1 VNSSSASHPL
11 RVAVVGSGPSGLFAV
26 DSLLRT
32 APQPVGIDV
41 IERLPTP
48 YGLVRYGVAPD
59 HAKIKSVITTF
70 AKTLSDERVRFLG
83 NVAFGRDLTLD
94 AALRFY
100 DAVIF
105 AVGAPND
112 RALGIPGEDLPGS
125 MSATEFVA
133 WYSGHPDAA
142 TREIALHAEAVAV
155 IGAGNVAIDVARIL
169 AKHVD
174 ELKPTDIPHHVLDA
188 LEASHI
194 KDIYLIGRRGP
205 AQAKFTTAELRELGE
220 LTNADVILDPA
231 DLELDPASAEAVES
245 KQILK
250 RNLDVLRDFAAK
262 PQSGKPR
269 RLHLRFLTSPVEIV
283 GTTAVEALVVER
295 NRLDELENA
304 VGTGAFETIPVQMI
318 FRAVG
323 YRGEPLAGLPFD
335 AKRYVIPNDA
345 GRVLASPGKPLTG
358 AYVAGW
364 IKRGPTGVIGTNKAD
379 AAETVRSLLA
389 DLPAL
394 PRAAEPDP
402 AAVDRFL
409 EARGAH
415 VVAWHNW
422 LEIDA
427 HEIELG
433 REHGR
438 ERTKVVAYEALLR
451 RLREAREREARP
463 VS

>member
-1 VNSSSASHPL
+1 VDAPSDSLPL

-32 APQPVGIDV
+32 SPVPVSIDV

-83 NVAFGRDLTLD
+83 NVSFGNDLTLTD
-94 AALRFY
+94 ALRFY

-133 WYSGHPDAA
+133 WYSGHPDAL
-142 TREIALHAEAVAV
+142 TREIALHARSVAV

-174 ELKPTDIPHHVLDA
+174 ELKATDIPHHVLDA
-188 LEASHI
+188 LEASHVR
-194 KDIYLIGRRGP
+194 DIYLVGRRGP

-220 LTNADVILDPA
+220 LTNADVVLDPA
-231 DLELDPASAEAVES
+231 DLELDAASAAAVEA
-245 KQILK
+245 KQLLK

-262 PQSGKPR
+262 PLEGKQR
-269 RLHLRFLTSPVEIV
+269 RLHLRFLASPVRIE
-283 GTTAVEALVVER
+283 GRDAVEALVLER
-295 NRLDELENA
+295 NRLDEFENA
-304 VGTGAFETIPVQMI
+304 SGTGVFETLPVQMV

-323 YRGEPLAGLPFD
+323 YRGEALPGLPFD
-335 AKRYVIPNDA
+335 AKRHVIPNDA
-345 GRVLASPGKPLTG
+345 GRVLAGPGQPLAG

-389 DLPAL
+389 DLPGL
-394 PRAAEPDP
+394 PRAADP
-402 AAVDRFL
+402 EADAVDAFL
-409 EARGAH
+409 ARRGTH
-415 VVAWHNW
+415 VVGWEHW

-438 ERTKVVAYEALLR
+438 ERTKAVAYAELLA
-451 RLREAREREARP
+451 RLRSEREPRP
-463 VS
+463 VP

>member
-1 VNSSSASHPL
+1 MMSSPFDSRPL

-26 DSLLRT
+26 DALLRT
-32 APQPVGIDV
+32 SPVPVSVDV
-41 IERLPTP
+41 LERLPTP

-59 HAKIKSVITTF
+59 HAKIKSVISTF
-70 AKTLSDERVRFLG
+70 AKTLGDERVRFLG
-83 NVAFGRDLTLD
+83 NVGFGSDLTLD
-94 AALRFY
+94 DALRFY

-112 RALGIPGEDLPGS
+112 RALDIPGEDLPGS

-133 WYSGHPDAA
+133 WYSGHPDAL
-142 TREIALHAEAVAV
+142 TREIALHADAVAV

-174 ELKPTDIPHHVLDA
+174 ELRPTDIPHHVLDA
-188 LEASHI
+188 LEASRI
-194 KDIYLIGRRGP
+194 RDIYLIGRRGP

-220 LTNADVILDPA
+220 LANADVLIEPGA
-231 DLELDPASAEAVES
+231 LELDAASAEAVAS
-245 KQILK
+245 RQALQ

-262 PQSGKPR
+262 TPSGRPR
-269 RLHLRFLTSPVEIV
+269 RLHLRFLASPVEIV
-283 GTTAVEALVVER
+283 GTASVEALIVER

-304 VGTGAFETIPVQMI
+304 VGTGVFERIPVQMV

-323 YRGEPLAGLPFD
+323 YRGEPLPGLPFD
-335 AKRYVIPNDA
+335 GKRHVIPNDA
-345 GRVLASPGKPLTG
+345 GRVLAQAQTPLRG

-394 PRAAEPDP
+394 PGAHEPQP
-402 AAVDRFL
+402 EAVDRFL
-409 EARGAH
+409 EARGTHAIG
-415 VVAWHNW
+415 WHHW

-427 HEIELG
+427 HERELG
-433 REHGR
+433 QAHGR
-438 ERTKVVAYEALLR
+438 ERTKAVAYRELL
-451 RLREAREREARP
+451 ERFRAAKAGRP
-463 VS
+463 AS